1 MRCLI
6 ALPLLCCC
14 AALAQT
20 DTYWAIPIQAPA
32 VAIRANADTIS
43 TVLVRVSE
51 EDALLVRDVDSAWV
65 WAQYRDGR
73 QGYMPRTIV
82 RPLTTLPDTTAAR
95 WMRMTFA
102 EQERLGRLIN
112 ERYLAGDKIGTQL
125 AGHDL
130 NDHEYAHNAALS
142 LLTPYFCRTGDITLL
157 RAMMVSIAAN
167 VGSASE
173 EPPYRLTLAL
183 ECRPAE
189 FKRTL
194 ASLESDDRGVVVEAT
209 SNGIWLRFDEKDPD
223 EVRQREALLKV
234 LRE

>member
-1 MRCLI
+1 MRFLI
-6 ALPLLCCC
+6 ALIVLLPCT
-14 AALAQT
+14 ALAQT
-20 DTYWAIPIQAPA
+20 DTYWAIPIHAPA
-32 VAIRANADTIS
+32 VPIRAETDTIS

-65 WAQYRDGR
+65 WAHYRDGR

-95 WMRMTFA
+95 WLHRTFA
-102 EQERLGRLIN
+102 EQERLGRSIQD
-112 ERYLAGDKIGTQL
+112 RYLAGDKIGTQL

-130 NDHEYAHNAALS
+130 NDHDFAHSAALS
-142 LLTPYFCRTGDITLL
+142 LFSLYFCRTGDTTLM
-157 RAMMVSIAAN
+157 RAMMASVAAN
-167 VGSASE
+167 AGSASE

-194 ASLESDDRGVVVEAT
+194 ASLESDDHGVVFEAT
-209 SNGIWLRFDEKDPD
+209 LNGLWLRFDENNPD

-234 LRE
+234 FRE